1 MSSAVPAGNGGG
13 ATGAPT
19 GPPLVQVVGLSKA
32 FNGVPALS
40 GVDFDIRPGEVHG
53 LLGANGCGKSTLIK
67 VLAGFHQADAGQILV
82 NGAEVSLPLGPRGL
96 RDHGMAFVHQD
107 LGLVPNSSVLEHMAL
122 DTYGR
127 YGGFTRVAWRKE
139 RARVEELLSRF
150 EVSVDID
157 ATVDTLS
164 PVQRAMVAI
173 VRAVGGQQVAGSGAK
188 RAGQV
193 LVLDEPTVF
202 LPRDEVEILL
212 GLLRRLKAQG
222 DSVLFVSH
230 DLDEVRVA
238 TDRLT
243 VLRDGRLVGT
253 RPTEG
258 TTRQDVVEMI
268 LGAHDE
274 HVAREAAVV
283 RDDLPPLLSAE
294 TITGDRIKD
303 LSLDLRSGE
312 VVGFTGLAG
321 SGVEEL
327 PELLFGARKLHGGSI
342 AVNGIRVKR
351 PSPAELMD
359 LGVVLIPSDRKKEG
373 AAQELTITEN
383 LAVPF
388 LSDHAGGW
396 RLRWGHLRE
405 QAWAICQ
412 RLNVKPLNPSLNFG
426 NLSGGNQ
433 QKALLGK
440 WLQTNPS
447 IMLLNEPTQGVDVG
461 ARKEIFRLIRSAVS
475 DGMAVLCCTSDYE
488 QLVEMADRVVIL
500 HNGRVHKQLYGSD
513 ITKAQLAAS
522 IYSEE
527 AVS

>member
-1 MSSAVPAGNGGG
+1 M
-13 ATGAPT
+13 
-19 GPPLVQVVGLSKA
+19 VQVVGLSKA

-40 GVDFDIRPGEVHG
+40 GVDFDLRPGEVHG

-82 NGAEVSLPLGPRGL
+82 CGEEVSLPLGPRGL

-107 LGLVPNSSVLEHMAL
+107 LGLVPNSTVLEHMAL

-127 YGGFTRVAWRKE
+127 FGGLTTVSWRKE

-150 EVSVDID
+150 EVSVDLD

-173 VRAVGGQQVAGSGAK
+173 VRAVGGQQAADSGSE
-188 RAGQV
+188 RAGRV

-212 GLLRRLKAQG
+212 GLLHRLKQQG
-222 DSVLFVSH
+222 DAVLLVSH
-230 DLDEVRVA
+230 DLDEVLLA

-253 RPTEG
+253 RATEG

-274 HVAREAAVV
+274 HVARQAAVV
-283 RDDLPPLLSAE
+283 RDDLPPLLSAVS
-294 TITGDRIKD
+294 ITGDRIKD
-303 LSLDLRSGE
+303 LSLDLRAGE

-321 SGVEEL
+321 SGFEEL
-327 PELLFGARKLHGGSI
+327 PELLFGARKLHTGSI
-342 AVNGIRVKR
+342 AVGGVTVKR
-351 PSPAELMD
+351 PSPGELMAH
-359 LGVVLIPSDRKKEG
+359 GVVLIPSDRKKEG
-373 AAQELTITEN
+373 AAQELTVTEN
-383 LAVPF
+383 LAIPF
-388 LSDHAGGW
+388 LKDYAGGW
-396 RLRWGHLRE
+396 RLRWSQLRE
-405 QAWAICQ
+405 QALAICT
-412 RLNVKPLNPSLNFG
+412 RLNVTPLNPSLNFG

-461 ARKEIFRLIRSAVS
+461 ARKEIFRLIRSAVT

-488 QLVEMADRVVIL
+488 QLVEMADRVVVL
-500 HNGRVHKQLYGSD
+500 HDGRVHKQLYGAD